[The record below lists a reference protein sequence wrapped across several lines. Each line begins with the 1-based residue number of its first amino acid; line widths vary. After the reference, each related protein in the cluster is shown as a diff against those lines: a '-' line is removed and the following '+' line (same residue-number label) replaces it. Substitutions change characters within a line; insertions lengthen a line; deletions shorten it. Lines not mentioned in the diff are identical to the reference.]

1 MVKRNRLDVDEFFN
15 QVDQTQEVYSLR
27 EQVNTLEQ
35 KLEVAVDCE
44 QQLISEIEQLRARN
58 LDNGECQQLQSQID
72 ALREHLDLHLERRVE
87 RAGHARLEDVQKIYR
102 NSDQPRQTFKDE
114 VAAMVLSLQEEGQLD
129 PIIIFDD
136 GMLFDGECRW
146 RAAKI
151 LGWETIEAVLTARLQ
166 DKKTLRRK
174 AYLTSLHR
182 RSLNA
187 LDKAE
192 TLVAIACDEIPS
204 LLPEE
209 VPRIVNR
216 VLTRLKRKNQSLGE
230 RLHLQARSQQTEYL
244 AKLELDSI
252 EVQVFSVFLGL
263 QEHLGSLN
271 RNIFPALN
279 LTADLKT
286 AVRDQGLGC
295 PQALVLN
302 RLTEKE
308 LGIPEQQVV
317 KIRAQGI
324 QKVVTE
330 NLSTSATQQWVMQ
343 QKLNCFKPPSLM
355 RDKQVDRILTTVR
368 AIDLSNTTAPPEQL
382 QELQQALETILHQ
395 LKQG

>member
-1 MVKRNRLDVDEFFN
+1 
-15 QVDQTQEVYSLR
+15 
-27 EQVNTLEQ
+27 
-35 KLEVAVDCE
+35 
-44 QQLISEIEQLRARN
+44 
-58 LDNGECQQLQSQID
+58 
-72 ALREHLDLHLERRVE
+72 
-87 RAGHARLEDVQKIYR
+87 
-102 NSDQPRQTFKDE
+102 
-114 VAAMVLSLQEEGQLD
+114 MVLSLQAEGQLD

-146 RAAKI
+146 RAANI
-151 LGWETIEAVLTARLQ
+151 LGWETIEAVLTAKVQ
-166 DKKTLRRK
+166 DNKTLRRK

-192 TLVAIACDEIPS
+192 TLVAIATDEIPNLS
-204 LLPEE
+204 AQD

-216 VLTRLKRKNQSLGE
+216 VLTRLKRKKQSLGE
-230 RLHLQARSQQTEYL
+230 RLHLQARSQQIEYL
-244 AKLELDSI
+244 AKFDLDSI
-252 EVQVFSVFLGL
+252 EVQVVSVFLGL
-263 QEHLGSLN
+263 QEHLVSLN

-279 LTADLKT
+279 LTTDLKI
-286 AVRDQGLGC
+286 AVRERGLGC

-308 LGIPEQQVV
+308 LEIPEKQVV
-317 KIRAQGI
+317 KICEQGI
-324 QKVVTE
+324 QKVLAE

-343 QKLNCFKPPSLM
+343 QKLLYSKSASLT
-355 RDKQVDRILTTVR
+355 RDKRVERILASVR
-368 AIDLSNTTAPPEQL
+368 AIDISNITAPPEQL

>member
-72 ALREHLDLHLERRVE
+72 ALREHLKQNQGVIQYP
-87 RAGHARLEDVQKIYR
+87 VQKIYR

-263 QEHLGSLN
+263 QEHLVSLN

>member
-72 ALREHLDLHLERRVE
+72 ALREHLKQNQGVIQYP
-87 RAGHARLEDVQKIYR
+87 VQKIYR

-192 TLVAIACDEIPS
+192 TLVAIAGDEIPS
-204 LLPEE
+204 LLPQE

-230 RLHLQARSQQTEYL
+230 RLHLQARSQQTKYL

-252 EVQVFSVFLGL
+252 EVQVFSLFLGL
-263 QEHLGSLN
+263 QEHLVSLN

-286 AVRDQGLGC
+286 AVREQGLGC

-317 KIRAQGI
+317 KIRAQGV

-343 QKLNCFKPPSLM
+343 QKLNFFNPPSLI

-368 AIDLSNTTAPPEQL
+368 AIDISNTTAPPEQL

-395 LKQG
+395 LKQD

>member
-1 MVKRNRLDVDEFFN
+1 MAKRNRLDVDEFFN

-27 EQVNTLEQ
+27 DRVSTLEQ

-44 QQLISEIEQLRARN
+44 QQLVSEIEQLRAGN
-58 LDNGECQQLQSQID
+58 LDDSERQQLQSQID
-72 ALREHLDLHLERRVE
+72 VLREHLKQNQGVIQYP
-87 RAGHARLEDVQKIYR
+87 VQKIYR
-102 NSDQPRQTFKDE
+102 NFHQPRQTFKDE
-114 VAAMVLSLQEEGQLD
+114 VEAMVLSLQEEGQLD

-151 LGWETIEAVLTARLQ
+151 LGWETVEAVLTARPQ

-192 TLVAIACDEIPS
+192 TLVAIACDEIPN
-204 LLPEE
+204 LLPQE

-230 RLHLQARSQQTEYL
+230 RLHLQARSQQTERL
-244 AKLELDSI
+244 AILELDSI
-252 EVQVFSVFLGL
+252 EMQVISVFLGL
-263 QEHLGSLN
+263 QEHPLSLN

-279 LTADLKT
+279 LTTDLKI
-286 AVRDQGLGC
+286 AVRERGLGC

-308 LGIPEQQVV
+308 LGIPEKQVV
-317 KIRAQGI
+317 KIREQGV
-324 QKVVTE
+324 QKVLTE
-330 NLSTSATQQWVMQ
+330 NLSTAATQQWVMQ
-343 QKLNCFKPPSLM
+343 QKLHFVKPDSLM

-368 AIDLSNTTAPPEQL
+368 AIDISNITAPPEQL
-382 QELQQALETILHQ
+382 QELEQALATILQQ
-395 LKQG
+395 LKQS